1 LRGLVK
7 TLKGSRF
14 ARDSTVLQAGSIFL
28 AGSGLLATVALSH
41 ILGASKQGEYY
52 LGIAVFTALWFL
64 LNLGVASVATSKVA
78 FATTAGDGEG
88 VRDWI
93 AFALEATLLM
103 GTVCALLCWLVLPT
117 ALDWWLD
124 GDPAQAQRVAW
135 YALLLALEPLIGLPR
150 LICSVA
156 FQGQRRMA
164 SLTQME
170 NAQELSRAF
179 LVSAGAFWTGSVLG
193 AVLGQLLAAV
203 LGIAIAFHFYGK
215 ERAKGQ
221 DLPSLWSI
229 FARIGRVRM
238 RGRWGLGIRM
248 GLVRNIDAYAVMVLP
263 SLILGR
269 YGSASWVTYLRI
281 AQRFVNVLKLFMTG
295 VGRTGFVALSSAGQ
309 DPDPRRLARVYR
321 QTTLIGGACVIGVS
335 LLLLPILPWILQRA
349 LPPDYR
355 EPVWTTVLILMP
367 GVWIMGFS
375 VVNDVFYLVTNRLH
389 VGILISTIAFFSL
402 IPVMFFLAQLM
413 PEKGIA
419 IALSIT
425 YSTSIAHVI
434 YAWIWL
440 KRRQF
445 PLAPENDSR
454 PAS

>member
-1 LRGLVK
+1 MQGLVR
-7 TLKGSRF
+7 TIRGSRF
-14 ARDSTVLQAGSIFL
+14 ARDSTVLQAGSILL
-28 AGSGLLATVALSH
+28 AGSGLVATFALSH
-41 ILGASKQGEYY
+41 ILGAFKQGEYY

-64 LNLGVASVATSKVA
+64 LNLGVASVATSRVA
-78 FATTAGDGEG
+78 AATENKDAEG
-88 VRDWI
+88 IRDWI

-103 GTVCALLCWLVLPT
+103 GTFCALLCWWILPDI
-117 ALDWWLD
+117 LGWWL
-124 GDPAQAQRVAW
+124 GGAGGQADRVAL

-150 LICSVA
+150 LLCTVA

-164 SLTQME
+164 SLTRME

-179 LVSAGAFWTGSVLG
+179 LVIAGAFWTGSVMG
-193 AVLGQLLAAV
+193 AVLGQLAAAV

-215 ERAKGQ
+215 ERKKVEG
-221 DLPSLWSI
+221 LPTLRSI

-269 YGSASWVTYLRI
+269 YGSAQWVTYLRI
-281 AQRFVNVLKLFMTG
+281 AQRFVNVLKLFMAG

-309 DPDPRRLARVYR
+309 DPDPRRLSKVYR
-321 QTTLIGGACVIGVS
+321 QTSLIGGGCVIAVS
-335 LLLLPILPWILQRA
+335 LLLLPMLPWVLERF
-349 LPPDYR
+349 LPVDYR
-355 EPVWTTVLILMP
+355 DPVWTTVLILMP
-367 GVWIMGFS
+367 GVWVMGFS

-402 IPVMFFLAQLM
+402 IPILFFMAKLM

-434 YAWIWL
+434 YAFIWL
-440 KRRQF
+440 KKRQ
-445 PLAPENDSR
+445 PGPSLENNSQ